1 MCTTFMVILIV
12 MMSESFAP
20 FVRQLQTDLKS
31 TLPGRAA
38 QYHMAPQPRSSG
50 DLPYDQPHPD
60 ARRGGVL
67 VLCYP
72 HEGTIYVPLILRPT
86 YNGVHSGQVAFP
98 GGGYEAGDQDLT
110 QTALREAYEEIGIV
124 ASSLTLL
131 GQLSP
136 LYVFVSN
143 YLVFPTVAWANERPQ
158 FKIDPYEVAA
168 LLEIPVR
175 DLCDP
180 INCHQ
185 EERQL
190 RGRVTNVPFFA
201 LLEQKIWGA
210 TAMILSEFLALPAVQ
225 QFASP
230 SRPSIVN
237 NKEF

>member
-1 MCTTFMVILIV
+1 
-12 MMSESFAP
+12 MSESFAP
-20 FVRQLQTDLKS
+20 FVRQLQADLAGN
-31 TLPGRAA
+31 LPGRSA
-38 QYHMAPQPRSSG
+38 QYMMAPQPRSGG
-50 DLPYDQPHPD
+50 DLPYDRPHPD

-72 HEGTIYVPLILRPT
+72 HEATIYVALILRPT

-98 GGGYEAGDQDLT
+98 GGGYESGDQDLT
-110 QTALREAYEEIGIV
+110 QTALREAYEEIGV
-124 ASSLTLL
+124 EATTLTLL

-136 LYVFVSN
+136 LYIYASN

-168 LLEIPVR
+168 LLEIPLR

-180 INCHQ
+180 SNCRQ
-185 EERQL
+185 EEWQL
-190 RGRVTNVPFFA
+190 IDRVAQVPFFA

-230 SRPSIVN
+230 SLPNIVN